1 MFFHEKTYDIDELV
15 KWNLH
20 LHTTFSGCAKPEMK
34 VRDIVRVAD
43 EAGLEMIALLKMIPY
58 VFTVLVLIIISIRD
72 KKENQP
78 PAALGLPY
86 FREER

>member
-1 MFFHEKTYDIDELV
+1 LV
-15 KWNLH
+15 TIL
-20 LHTTFSGCAKPEMK
+20 
-34 VRDIVRVAD
+34 
-43 EAGLEMIALLKMIPY
+43 
-58 VFTVLVLIIISIRD
+58 VLVITSIRE